1 MIPTDLARTPEL
13 SRIKRQY
20 HLTEAMYWRKAG
32 DKSMKSFCLDMARRE
47 RMNKGEFSLILPNY
61 HSEVFMDLNDFDAPF
76 AADDIEWRIQQS
88 GKTRDGKVW
97 AMVLAYVTNRAI
109 MKRPDDVCGKAGWR
123 NEYRDIPNN
132 GGVECGISIK
142 IDSEWVTKWD
152 AAENTQVEAVKGG
165 RSGAMK
171 RAAVQWGIGRYL
183 YNLEEGFA
191 QISSDKKQ
199 GWHRAKLKDGT
210 GFYWLSIAAGLGH
223 ASIMQSTIT
232 RKYQPEI
239 SIG

>member
-1 MIPTDLARTPEL
+1 
-13 SRIKRQY
+13 
-20 HLTEAMYWRKAG
+20 
-32 DKSMKSFCLDMARRE
+32 
-47 RMNKGEFSLILPNY
+47 
-61 HSEVFMDLNDFDAPF
+61 MDLNKFDEPF
-76 AADDIEWRIQQS
+76 SPEDIEWRIQQS

-109 MKRPDDVCGKAGWR
+109 MKRLDDVCGKAGWR

-191 QISSDKKQ
+191 QTSLDKKQ

-210 GFYWLSIAAGLGH
+210 GFYWLPPSVDCEQILKDFSDYASTETDKKKLIERYQRDWQLMAGNEEAQAKCVQVMNIRVNELKQAA
-223 ASIMQSTIT
+223 
-232 RKYQPEI
+232 
-239 SIG
+239 

>member
-1 MIPTDLARTPEL
+1 
-13 SRIKRQY
+13 
-20 HLTEAMYWRKAG
+20 
-32 DKSMKSFCLDMARRE
+32 
-47 RMNKGEFSLILPNY
+47 
-61 HSEVFMDLNDFDAPF
+61 MDLNKLDEPF
-76 AADDIEWRIQQS
+76 TPEDIEWRIQQS

-109 MKRPDDVCGKAGWR
+109 MKRLDDVCGKAGWR

-142 IDSEWVTKWD
+142 VDGEWVTKWD

-191 QISSDKKQ
+191 QISTDKKQ
-199 GWHRAKLKDGT
+199 GWNRAKLKDGT
-210 GFYWLSIAAGLGH
+210 GFFWLPPSLPSWAVPKTIVDHPVDSENESIQQVPSEYDHHEILQSFTEYAGTETDKKKLIERYQHDWQLLAGDEDSQEKCVEVMNIRINELKKAA
-223 ASIMQSTIT
+223 
-232 RKYQPEI
+232 
-239 SIG
+239 

>member
-1 MIPTDLARTPEL
+1 MNTAIFPTT
-13 SRIKRQY
+13 
-20 HLTEAMYWRKAG
+20 
-32 DKSMKSFCLDMARRE
+32 
-47 RMNKGEFSLILPNY
+47 
-61 HSEVFMDLNDFDAPF
+61 
-76 AADDIEWRIQQS
+76 
-88 GKTRDGKVW
+88 
-97 AMVLAYVTNRAI
+97 
-109 MKRPDDVCGKAGWR
+109 
-123 NEYRDIPNN
+123 

-191 QISSDKKQ
+191 QTSLDKKQ

-210 GFYWLSIAAGLGH
+210 GFYWLPPSLRDGQYQH
-223 ASIMQSTIT
+223 QIT
-232 RKYQPEI
+232 NHHQKILTRNLHRLTANK
-239 SIG
+239 S

>member
-1 MIPTDLARTPEL
+1 
-13 SRIKRQY
+13 
-20 HLTEAMYWRKAG
+20 
-32 DKSMKSFCLDMARRE
+32 
-47 RMNKGEFSLILPNY
+47 
-61 HSEVFMDLNDFDAPF
+61 MDLNDFDAPF

-109 MKRPDDVCGKAGWR
+109 MKRLDDVCGKAGWR

-152 AAENTQVEAVKGG
+152 AAENTLVEAVKGG

-210 GFYWLSIAAGLGH
+210 GFYWLPPSLPDWAMPASCNQPSPENTNQKSPSVDCEQILKDFSEYAVTETDKKKLIERYQHDWQLLAGHDDAQTKCVQVMNIRINELKQV
-223 ASIMQSTIT
+223 A
-232 RKYQPEI
+232 
-239 SIG
+239 

>member
-1 MIPTDLARTPEL
+1 
-13 SRIKRQY
+13 
-20 HLTEAMYWRKAG
+20 
-32 DKSMKSFCLDMARRE
+32 
-47 RMNKGEFSLILPNY
+47 
-61 HSEVFMDLNDFDAPF
+61 MDLNKFDEPF
-76 AADDIEWRIQQS
+76 SPEDIEWRIQQS

-109 MKRPDDVCGKAGWR
+109 MKRLDDVCGKAGWR

-171 RAAVQWGIGRYL
+171 RAAVQWESVGICITLRKVSHKHLSIKAGVAQGKT
-183 YNLEEGFA
+183 EGWNRILLA
-191 QISSDKKQ
+191 P
-199 GWHRAKLKDGT
+199 
-210 GFYWLSIAAGLGH
+210 SIAAGMGNP
-223 ASIMQSTIT
+223 SI
-232 RKYQPEI
+232 R
-239 SIG
+239 